1 MTASQS
7 MMSSATKIAP
17 SSQSVFFFAAG
28 ETDGNAGMKDV
39 LGGKGANLAE
49 MTSIGIPVPPG
60 FTISTA
66 VCGAYYKNG
75 KKIPSEVVGSVE
87 EALARVEKKIG
98 KRFGD
103 RENPLLV
110 SVRSGARASMPGMMD
125 TILNLGL
132 NDETVEGL
140 SKRSGN
146 PRFAWD
152 SYRRFV
158 QMYSD
163 VVMGMNSSFL
173 EVTMEDLKDEKHY
186 KLDTDLTTDDL
197 KILVKK
203 FKQQIFDTT
212 GAQFPADPK
221 EQLWGAIG
229 AVFRSWNTPRA
240 IAYRQLHDIPES
252 WGTAVNVQSMV
263 FGNMGDDSAT
273 GVAFTRNP
281 STGENKFYGEWL
293 INAQGEDVVAG
304 IRTPNNLTREEAA
317 AAGSPGTSLE
327 EKMPKLFAELVSIYK
342 KLEGHYRDMQ
352 DMEFTIEQDKL
363 WMLQTRNGK
372 RTARAALKIACDM
385 IDEKLITPQQALM
398 RLEPKT
404 LDQLLHPTLDPKAK
418 KTQLSKGLPASPGG
432 ACGQIV
438 FSSEEAVEW
447 KEKGKKTILVR
458 IETSPEDI
466 LGMVAAQGILTTR
479 GGMTS
484 HAAVVARGMGK
495 CCVAGCG
502 DVTVD
507 YNKQEMRVAGYVLK
521 KGDVITLDGSTGAV
535 YLGEVKT
542 VEPQLDAV
550 FERIMKLSD
559 QYRTMKVR
567 ANADTPKDAVT
578 ARQFGAEGIG
588 LCRTEH
594 MFFGADRI
602 DAMREM
608 IVAESK
614 ADREQAL
621 EKLLPMQRQDF
632 LELFKTMK
640 GYPVT
645 IRLLD
650 PPLHEFV
657 PHTDEETK
665 ELAGRIGVDYEKL
678 RHRVRGLHEFNPML
692 GHRGCRLAITYPEI
706 YIMQT
711 RAIAEAASLL
721 VKDGQPLVPE
731 IMIPLVGMDLEL
743 QKLRE
748 LVEKEVLAVQKEQ
761 GQKFQ
766 FTIGTMIE
774 LPRAA
779 VTADEIAVYA
789 DFFSFGTNDLTQTTL
804 GLSRDD
810 AARFLGSYVSEG
822 LFKSDP
828 FVSID
833 QVGVGKLV
841 KMAVD
846 LGRRAKQDLK
856 LGVCGEH
863 GGDPESILFFQKAGL
878 DYVSCSPYR
887 VPIARLAAAQAAIGQ
902 MPAGSTH

>member
-1 MTASQS
+1 VASG
-7 MMSSATKIAP
+7 K
-17 SSQSVFFFAAG
+17 SVYFFAAG
-28 ETDGNAGMKDV
+28 ETEGNAGMKDL

-60 FTISTA
+60 FTISTE
-66 VCGAYYKNG
+66 VCAAYYAG
-75 KKIPSEVVGSVE
+75 GQKIPAAVVAEVE
-87 EALARVEKKIG
+87 TALARVEKKIG
-98 KRFGD
+98 KKFGD
-103 RENPLLV
+103 QENPLLV

-140 SKRSGN
+140 AKRSGN

-163 VVMGMNSSFL
+163 VVMGMNASFL
-173 EVTMEDLKDEKHY
+173 EVALEDLKDGKKY
-186 KLDTDLTTDDL
+186 KLDTEMTTEDLQW
-197 KILVKK
+197 LVKR
-203 FKQQIFDTT
+203 FKAQIFETT
-212 GAQFPADPK
+212 GQKFPSEAK

-240 IAYRQLHDIPES
+240 IAYRQLHGIPES

-273 GVAFTRNP
+273 GVAFSRNP

-293 INAQGEDVVAG
+293 VNAQGEDVVAG
-304 IRTPNNLTREEAA
+304 IRTPNNLTQEEAA
-317 AAGSPGTSLE
+317 AHQAVGTSLE
-327 EKMPKLFAELVSIYK
+327 EKMPKIYAELVEIYK
-342 KLEGHYRDMQ
+342 KLEKHYKDMQ
-352 DMEFTIEQDKL
+352 DMEFTIERNRL

-385 IDEKLITPQQALM
+385 IDEGLITEQQAIK
-398 RLEPKT
+398 RLDARS
-404 LDQLLHPTLDPKAK
+404 LDQLLHPTLDPKAA
-418 KTQLSKGLPASPGG
+418 KTQLAKGLPASPGG

-438 FSSEEAVEW
+438 FSSEEAVDW
-447 KEKGKKTILVR
+447 KEKGRKVILVR

-495 CCVAGCG
+495 CCVAGVG
-502 DVTVD
+502 EITVD
-507 YNKQEMRVAGYVLK
+507 YNKEEMRVAGYVLK
-521 KGDVITLDGSTGAV
+521 KGDVITLDGGTGSV

-550 FERIMKLSD
+550 FERVMKLAD
-559 QYRTMKVR
+559 KFRKMGVR
-567 ANADTPKDAVT
+567 ANADTPKDATT
-578 ARQFGAEGIG
+578 ARWFGAEGIG

-602 DAMREM
+602 DVMREM
-608 IVAESK
+608 IIADSK
-614 ADREQAL
+614 TEREAALDR
-621 EKLLPMQRQDF
+621 LLPMQRQDF

-657 PHTDEETK
+657 PHTDDETR
-665 ELAGRIGVDYEKL
+665 ELSKRIKIDYEKL
-678 RHRVRGLHEFNPML
+678 RLKVKSLHEFNPML
-692 GHRGCRLAITYPEI
+692 GHRGCRLAITFPEI

-711 RAIAEAASLL
+711 RAIAEAAAQL
-721 VKDGQPLVPE
+721 VKEGMSLVPE
-731 IMIPLVGMDLEL
+731 IMIPLVGMDAELE
-743 QKLRE
+743 KLRE
-748 LVEKEVLAVQKEQ
+748 LVEKEVVSVQKDL
-761 GQKFQ
+761 GVQ
-766 FTIGTMIE
+766 FDYKVGTMIE

-779 VTADEIAVYA
+779 VTADEIAIYA

-822 LFKSDP
+822 IFKADP
-828 FVSID
+828 FVTID

-846 LGRRAKQDLK
+846 LGRRAKQNLK
-856 LGVCGEH
+856 IGVCGEH
-863 GGDPESILFFQKAGL
+863 GGDPDSIEFFQKSNL

-887 VPIARLAAAQAAIGQ
+887 VPIARLAAAQAAL
-902 MPAGSTH
+902 M